1 MNEDTRNNLLAA
13 TTGGGLLG
21 LNKLLLRDSVRNY
34 LEQKARESEFDARL
48 SKPLGNHLEEYNNL
62 FKVMLP
68 SNKPLPLTLSSNR
81 GSGLQVVTD
90 LDHNII
96 LDHPVNNINI
106 RVKTNRWDP
115 VGFQGLNKPV
125 NMAVLAHEIGHYKN
139 YLKDKKSLL
148 LKADDLARTRI
159 PRINNI
165 AGLGIGG
172 GLYAGSKALG
182 ASDESALTAGAV
194 GGGLYGIARDLPAL
208 TSEGLA
214 SINGIKGLIK
224 YNKTAGNK
232 IPIKYA
238 ISNLAK
244 AYATYLRRPLANSAK
259 MAGLGLTA
267 GGLINFYKNILKKN
281 D

>member
-13 TTGGGLLG
+13 TAGGGLLS
-21 LNKLLLRDSVRNY
+21 LNKLLLKDSVGDYIDR
-34 LEQKARESEFDARL
+34 KARAAEFDSRL
-48 SKPLGNHLEEYNNL
+48 SRPLGNHLEEYNNL

-81 GSGLQVVTD
+81 ESGLQVFMD
-90 LDHNII
+90 PDYNII
-96 LDHPVNNINI
+96 PDDPANKINI
-106 RVKTNRWDP
+106 KVKTNRWDP

-148 LKADDLARTRI
+148 LKARNLAETKIRRLT
-159 PRINNI
+159 NI

-182 ASDESALTAGAV
+182 VSDETALTAGAI

-208 TSEGLA
+208 ASEGLA

-224 YNKTAGNK
+224 YNKTARNK
-232 IPIKYA
+232 IPIKYS

-259 MAGLGLTA
+259 MAGLGLAT
-267 GGLINFYKNILKKN
+267 GGLINFYKNILKKT